1 MSTIGSPILTSLL
14 QVAQAQQVVSKARDR
29 ERRASDQTRRF
40 QDLVD
45 LHVAGLETAEAVRD
59 LSSNDP
65 NKAEPDHQAP
75 EKSAQH
81 ETEEDQSQLDVTA

>member
-14 QVAQAQQVVSKARDR
+14 QVAQAQQVVSRARDR

>member
-65 NKAEPDHQAP
+65 DKAEPEHPAP
-75 EKSAQH
+75 EKSARH
-81 ETEEDQSQLDVTA
+81 ETEEDQPQLDVTA

>member
-45 LHVAGLETAEAVRD
+45 LRVAGLETAEAVRD

-65 NKAEPDHQAP
+65 DKAEPDHQAP
-75 EKSAQH
+75 ENSGQH

>member
-45 LHVAGLETAEAVRD
+45 LRVAGLETAEAVRN
-59 LSSNDP
+59 LSSNDSD
-65 NKAEPDHQAP
+65 KAESENQAP
-75 EKSAQH
+75 DKSAPH
-81 ETEEDQSQLDVTA
+81 ETEEEQPQLDVTA

>member
-45 LHVAGLETAEAVRD
+45 LHVAGLETAEAVRN
-59 LSSNDP
+59 LPSNDSD
-65 NKAEPDHQAP
+65 KAESEHQAP
-75 EKSAQH
+75 EKSAHH
-81 ETEEDQSQLDVTA
+81 EAEEDQPQLDVTA

>member
-14 QVAQAQQVVSKARDR
+14 QAAQAQQVVSKARDR

-45 LHVAGLETAEAVRD
+45 LRVAGLETAEAVRD

-65 NKAEPDHQAP
+65 DKAEQDHQTP
-75 EKSAQH
+75 ENSAGH
-81 ETEEDQSQLDVTA
+81 DTEEDQPQLDVTA

>member
-45 LHVAGLETAEAVRD
+45 LHVAGLETAEAIRN
-59 LSSNDP
+59 LSSNDSD
-65 NKAEPDHQAP
+65 KAEPEPQAP
-75 EKSAQH
+75 DKSAQH
-81 ETEEDQSQLDVTA
+81 KPEEDQPQLDVTA

>member
-65 NKAEPDHQAP
+65 DKAEPDHQAP
-75 EKSAQH
+75 ENSAQH

>member
-45 LHVAGLETAEAVRD
+45 LHVAGLETAEAVRN
-59 LSSNDP
+59 LSSDDSDN
-65 NKAEPDHQAP
+65 AEPEHQAP
-75 EKSAQH
+75 EKSARH
-81 ETEEDQSQLDVTA
+81 ETEEDQPQLDVTA

>member
-1 MSTIGSPILTSLL
+1 MRTIGSPLLTSLL

-45 LHVAGLETAEAVRD
+45 LRVAGLETAEAVRN
-59 LSSNDP
+59 LSSNDSD
-65 NKAEPDHQAP
+65 KAESENQAP
-75 EKSAQH
+75 DKSAQH
-81 ETEEDQSQLDVTA
+81 ETEEEQPQLDVTA

>member
-45 LHVAGLETAEAVRD
+45 LRVAGLETAEAVRD

-65 NKAEPDHQAP
+65 DKAEPEHQAP
-75 EKSAQH
+75 ENSARH

>member
-45 LHVAGLETAEAVRD
+45 LRVAGLETAEAVRD
-59 LSSNDP
+59 QKSHDP
-65 NKAEPDHQAP
+65 DKAEPEHQAT
-75 EKSAQH
+75 EKSAH
-81 ETEEDQSQLDVTA
+81 RETEEDQSQLDVTA

>member
-14 QVAQAQQVVSKARDR
+14 QAAQAQQVVSKARDR

-45 LHVAGLETAEAVRD
+45 LHVAGLETAQAVRD

-65 NKAEPDHQAP
+65 DKSEQDHQAP
-75 EKSAQH
+75 QNSAQH
-81 ETEEDQSQLDVTA
+81 ETEEDQPQLDVTA

>member
-14 QVAQAQQVVSKARDR
+14 QVAQDQQVVSKARDR
-29 ERRASDQTRRF
+29 ERPDGVKTRGWRE
-40 QDLVD
+40 LAHS
-45 LHVAGLETAEAVRD
+45 HVPGLEAAEDDRD

-65 NKAEPDHQAP
+65 NKAEPDHHAP
-75 EKSAQH
+75 GKAAQH

>member
-45 LHVAGLETAEAVRD
+45 LRVAGLETAEAVRN
-59 LSSNDP
+59 LSSNDSD
-65 NKAEPDHQAP
+65 KAESEHQVPD
-75 EKSAQH
+75 KTAQD
-81 ETEEDQSQLDVTA
+81 ETEEDQPQLDVTA

>member
-45 LHVAGLETAEAVRD
+45 LRVAGLETAEAVRN
-59 LSSNDP
+59 LSSNDSDQS
-65 NKAEPDHQAP
+65 EPEHQAP

>member
-14 QVAQAQQVVSKARDR
+14 QAAQAQQVVSKARDR

-45 LHVAGLETAEAVRD
+45 LRVAGLETAEAVRD

-65 NKAEPDHQAP
+65 GKAEPEHQAP
-75 EKSAQH
+75 ENSVQH
-81 ETEEDQSQLDVTA
+81 ETEEDQPQLDVTA